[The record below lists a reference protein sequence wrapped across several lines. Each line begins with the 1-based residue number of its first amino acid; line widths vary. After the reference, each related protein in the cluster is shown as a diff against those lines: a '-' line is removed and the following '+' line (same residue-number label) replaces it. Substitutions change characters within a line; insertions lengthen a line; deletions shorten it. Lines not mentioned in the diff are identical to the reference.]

1 MKLLHKTRKGFLTIL
16 TAMASFCLALG
27 VILAIPFQAKKTVN
41 AESSFKEVS
50 LDFSSSDDLANW
62 KKTDGGTTVG
72 SIKDGKLYFNGW
84 ARAYLNIPFNTQE
97 TKYIA
102 FDFYVPSKDTI
113 GTTYSQ
119 IWMSLITDT
128 TNANINSA
136 EKSLGL
142 QMQDKIGKIYVYKD
156 AQSQGTYL
164 GQINKLFFDKEHRME
179 IIIQGGYIKYYIDGT
194 YYKLVENKSIPVPYT
209 ETTDATTG
217 ETTRSYDTYLFF
229 ESSHAHS
236 YIDNLVIEN
245 TLDRRYNI
253 TASDKNFDNYDVKTL
268 ANDKTSGKSGWETD
282 YTVDGVKSSTM
293 LTRSGQYAVGYNWW
307 GAEYYSFEVVN
318 NTEKYVAFAVDITE
332 GKKGTYG
339 RWWTFSY
346 ASPYYFQGEDFV
358 MKEGISASQGQEDY
372 PNHGYVILPAGFNGR
387 VWLPI
392 ENFEV
397 LNWSSNNPNISG
409 GTQDANALN
418 LSHITWSDVYYYP
431 VDTSATGTVRIAN
444 EKIYGS
450 YIEGVDNSIGRV
462 VKAIN
467 DIGAVTSAS
476 ESQIAYAR
484 KWYDALS
491 EDNKTNVSNYSVLQ
505 EAEDAFYNL
514 PDYSYVVGADGKD
527 FTGTGGVSFGEIFA
541 SAPSTVSAWIRVDR
555 NTPDTTH
562 VGTVIGNMERVG
574 SKLVDGSNTF
584 SFEITTNG
592 NPKFEWKVSNAKKLT
607 YTVYNADVRTG
618 NWMHVAFV
626 RELDGTQGSVTC
638 YINGTAVGSISTSA
652 QNIANINFIKPVMI
666 GSDYTDDPI
675 LAYEFNPDFNGRIAG
690 AHVYASTLTEEQVY
704 NDMLGERASG
714 LLGAIDFASGEV
726 SSYYDHVNGDATD
739 TYGWK
744 DADISDFTAQDGEF
758 SFAVIPDTQMLFSRA
773 GNDSN
778 GNSVYDENYNVNDNI
793 FAKNVQWLIDNQS
806 ALNLQHVFHVGD
818 LTDNLNYDAKW
829 QNQGVKE
836 TKLGFEIMGKLSN
849 AGISWS
855 LARGNH
861 DGGAGT
867 ANLAEWDKQWMASKA
882 YTDAFEKG
890 QVCTVDSV
898 FAQYSYYQLFTVN
911 EIDYLFLTLDVEP
924 DNATLEWAK
933 TVVESYPNRRVIIST
948 HAYLGARGA
957 LMTSN
962 MFSGHTNGKKIW
974 DELASQYA
982 NVELVLCGH
991 SSGPDIARTQLTGV
1005 NGNKV
1010 WNVMVDM
1017 SSYEFTGHQQ
1027 PGLMSLVKFS
1037 ADGRTVSFNL
1047 YSTTMGK
1054 MFRSHNNF
1062 TINLGEVEE
1071 MEEETEES
1079 DTPTLTEDNRQIVLF
1094 PTVKPFNTLTSG
1106 MQTTSAYAGDALQ
1119 VVGGGGTQ
1127 FRSRWLAYV
1136 ATIDITKD
1144 GIFKFDT
1151 GSYLRGDDLYIA
1163 IVQTCAKD
1171 GLSRIVP
1178 LIDPDDTDGL
1188 IYANGI
1194 YGNKT
1199 QSSGDARFNVYFK
1212 DILPNGVNVSEG
1224 DKLSI
1229 IYSANLSWGTTKI
1242 DGAIYNEAGEEIVDY
1257 YLGVGTGS
1265 TANSTAIKGLYNV
1278 GYNGVLADGTASA
1291 TKNYNGFTMG
1301 WVHLVGGFNTYFSQY
1316 VNTVTVKDESGNVL
1330 FTALSSGMGAYAG
1343 AQGKLPTL
1351 KVNGYIFD
1359 GYKVGDKVYA
1369 GDTYSVSKATSASGT
1384 SQTVVALF
1392 TKIPPYI
1399 YDIDGEIAW
1408 EYPSDS
1414 WAGELPELSRTG
1426 RIFLGYLIDGELY
1439 KAGTYF
1445 DNTKGQ
1451 EIKAVF
1457 AKFGTLNGASLRLDE
1472 PTGLRY
1478 QTYLNASVYT
1488 ALEGKLAFGTLIGR
1502 ASDIT
1507 VDGVMDYNLLTV
1519 GASYTHL
1526 DIVSNSQHEI
1536 GDYYYFKGA
1545 IVNIRESNYDLS
1557 LVGRGYMIVTYA
1569 DGSTELYYAGV
1580 TDNARTVAYVAEKAT
1595 EDISLVAN
1603 KWYQYKVDGGYSAY
1617 DENDITL
1624 LGKWLA

>member
-1 MKLLHKTRKGFLTIL
+1 MKTWNKTRKGFLAVL

-27 VILAIPFQAKKTVN
+27 CFLAIPFQAKKVN
-41 AESSFKEVS
+41 AESTFQEVS
-50 LDFSSSDDLANW
+50 LDFDDSSDLANF
-62 KKTDGGTTVG
+62 KRTDNTSSVG
-72 SIKDGKLYFNGW
+72 SVKDGRFYPNAW
-84 ARAYLNIPFNTQE
+84 SRTYLNAPFNTQE

-102 FDFYVPSKDTI
+102 FDFYVPSK
-113 GTTYSQ
+113 TTLGSGYSQ
-119 IWMSLITDT
+119 VWISLITDT
-128 TNANINSA
+128 TNANINGTN
-136 EKSLGL
+136 KSLGF
-142 QMQDKIGKIYVYKD
+142 QMKDTNGKVYVYKN
-156 AQSQGTYL
+156 AQSQGTYV
-164 GQINKLFFDKEHRME
+164 GQINKLFFDTQHHME

-194 YYKLVENKSIPVPYT
+194 YYKLVENKSIPVPYST
-209 ETTDATTG
+209 STDETTG
-217 ETTRSYDTYLFF
+217 ETTYSYQTYFF
-229 ESSHAHS
+229 VEFSHAGG

-245 TLDRRYNI
+245 TLDTKYNI
-253 TASDKNFDNYDVKTL
+253 TASDKSFANYDVKTL
-268 ANDKTSGKSGWETD
+268 ANNKSGGSSNWNTE
-282 YTVDGVKSSTM
+282 YSVDGVKS
-293 LTRSGQYAVGYNWW
+293 LTQLVRSGQYNVGYNWW
-307 GAEYYSFEVVN
+307 GAEYYSFEAIN
-318 NTEKYVAFAVDITE
+318 NTDCYVSFAVDLTE
-332 GKKGTYG
+332 EKNGNYG
-339 RWWTFSY
+339 RWWTYSEG
-346 ASPYYFQGEDFV
+346 SKYYFEDEDLI
-358 MKEGISASQGQEDY
+358 MREGISVAYSL
-372 PNHGYVILPAGFNGR
+372 NRGYVILPAGFNGR

-392 ENFEV
+392 ESFEV
-397 LNWSSNNPNISG
+397 MDWSANNPNTSG
-409 GTQDANALN
+409 ATEDANALN
-418 LSHITWSDVYYYP
+418 LANICWSDVNYYP
-431 VDTSATGTVRIAN
+431 VDTSATGTIVIAN

-450 YIEGVDNSIGRV
+450 YIQGVNNSIGRV

-467 DIGAVTSAS
+467 DIGAVTAAS

-491 EDNKTNVSNYSVLQ
+491 KENKASVSNYSVLE
-505 EAEDAFYNL
+505 EAEDTFYNL
-514 PDYSYVVGADGKD
+514 SDYSYVVGADGKD
-527 FTGTGGVSFGEIFA
+527 FTGTEGVAFGSIFTQ
-541 SAPSTVSAWIRVDR
+541 APATLSAWIKVDR

-574 SKLVDGSNTF
+574 STVYDATNAF

-592 NPKFEWKVSNAKKLT
+592 NPKFEWRVSRTKKLT

-638 YINGTAVGSISTSA
+638 YINGTAVGNVFTSA
-652 QNIANINFIKPVMI
+652 QNLANINFIKPVMI
-666 GSDYTDDPI
+666 GSDYTDDQI
-675 LAYEFNPDFNGRIAG
+675 LAYEFNPDFNGKIAG
-690 AHVYASTLTEEQVY
+690 AHVYASTLTAEQVY

-726 SSYYDHVNGDATD
+726 SSYYDYVNGDATD

-778 GNSVYDENYNVNDNI
+778 GNSVYSDAYNVEDNI

-818 LTDNLNYDAKW
+818 LTDNLNYADKW
-829 QNQGVKE
+829 QNQGIKE
-836 TKLGFEIMGKLSN
+836 TKLGFEVLNKLSN

-882 YTDAFEKG
+882 YTDALANG

-933 TVVESYPNRRVIIST
+933 TVVESNPDRRVIIST

-962 MFSGHTNGKKIW
+962 MFSGHANGKKIW

-1010 WNVMVDM
+1010 WNVMIDM

-1037 ADGRTVSFNL
+1037 ADGRTVSFDL
-1047 YSTTMGK
+1047 YSPTMGQL
-1054 MFRSHNNF
+1054 FRSHNSF
-1062 TINLGEVEE
+1062 TVNLGELEDTE
-1071 MEEETEES
+1071 DTTEES
-1079 DTPTLTEDNRQIVLF
+1079 DTLTLSDDNRQVVLF
-1094 PTVKPFNTLTSG
+1094 PTVKPFNTLSSG
-1106 MQTTSAYAGDALQ
+1106 MQTTSDYAGDALQ
-1119 VVGGGGTQ
+1119 IVGGGGTQ

-1144 GIFKFDT
+1144 GIFKFDNA
-1151 GSYLRGDDLYIA
+1151 SYLRGDDLYIA

-1171 GLSRIVP
+1171 GLTRIVP

-1188 IYANGI
+1188 VYESGI

-1212 DILPNGVNVSEG
+1212 DILPNGINVSEG

-1265 TANSTAIKGLYNV
+1265 TNNSTAIKGLYNA

-1301 WVHLVGGFNTYFSQY
+1301 WVHLVGAFNTYFSQY
-1316 VNTVTVKDESGNVL
+1316 VNTVTVKDESGNTL
-1330 FTALSSGMGAYAG
+1330 FTALSSGMGTYAG
-1343 AQGKLPTL
+1343 VQGKLPAL

-1359 GYKVGDKVYA
+1359 GYKVGEKVYA
-1369 GDTYSVSKATSASGT
+1369 GDTYSVSKATSAGGT

-1399 YDIDGEIAW
+1399 YDTDGDVAW

-1414 WAGELPELSRTG
+1414 WAGELPALSRTG

-1457 AKFGTLNGASLRLDE
+1457 AKFGTLNGAGVRLDA
-1472 PTGLRY
+1472 PAGIRY
-1478 QTYLNASVYT
+1478 QTYLDASVYE
-1488 ALEGKLAFGTLIGR
+1488 LLQGKVTYGTLIGR

-1526 DIVSNSQHEI
+1526 DILSMAQH
-1536 GDYYYFKGA
+1536 GVGNYYYFNGA
-1545 IVNIRESNYDLS
+1545 IVGIKESNYNLE
-1557 LVGRGYMIVTYA
+1557 LVGRGYMTVTYA
-1569 DGSTELYYAGV
+1569 DGSTQVFYAGV
-1580 TDNARTVAYVAEKAT
+1580 TDNSRTVTYIAQKAV

-1603 KWYQYKVDGGYSAY
+1603 KRYQYAVEGGYSAY
-1617 DENDITL
+1617 DSDKLTYL
-1624 LGKWLA
+1624 DKWLS